1 VRLFVALDVPDE
13 TRRALGEAIR
23 KFESVCRGARWMRAE
38 SIHVTLKFIGE
49 VEETKLPAIKDSLA
63 TVKSSQPIEIAF
75 RNFGFF
81 PNERHPHVFWLGI
94 ESGPNLAALAANI
107 SSALEPIGFPREERE
122 FRPHLTLARFKTEK
136 GLPKLREIV
145 APLAHQSFGNTVAS
159 QFHLYESVLN
169 PSGAVHTKL
178 ASYPFAEGATP

>member
-1 VRLFVALDVPDE
+1 
-13 TRRALGEAIR
+13 
-23 KFESVCRGARWMRAE
+23 MRAE

-49 VEETKLPAIKDSLA
+49 VEEAKLPAIKDSLA
-63 TVKSSQPIEIAF
+63 NVKLSGPIEIAF

-81 PNERHPHVFWLGI
+81 PNERRPRVFWLGI
-94 ESGPNLAALAANI
+94 ESGPNLAALATNI
-107 SSALEPIGFPREERE
+107 SSALEPIGIPREERT

-136 GLPKLREIV
+136 GLPKLREVV
-145 APLAHQSFGNTVAS
+145 APLAHQSFGNTVAT

-178 ASYPFAEGATP
+178 ASYRFAEGATP

>member
-23 KFESVCRGARWMRAE
+23 RFESVCNGARWMQAE
-38 SIHVTLKFIGE
+38 NIHVTLKFIGE
-49 VEETKLPAIKDSLA
+49 VEEAKLPAIKDSLA
-63 TVKSSQPIEIAF
+63 NVKSDGPIEIAF

-81 PNERHPHVFWLGI
+81 PNERRPRVFWLGI
-94 ESGPNLAALAANI
+94 EAGPCLAALAAGV
-107 SSALEPIGFPREERE
+107 SSALEPVGFPREERT

-145 APLAHQSFGNTVAS
+145 VPLARQSFGNTVAS
-159 QFHLYESVLN
+159 QFHLYESMLN
-169 PSGAVHTKL
+169 PDGAVHTKL
-178 ASYPFAEGATP
+178 ASYYFAEGATP

>member
-13 TRRALGEAIR
+13 TRRALGETIR
-23 KFESVCRGARWMRAE
+23 RFETVCHGARWMRAE

-49 VEETKLPAIKDSLA
+49 VEEAKLPAIKDSLA
-63 TVKSSQPIEIAF
+63 NVKLSGPIEIAF

-81 PNERHPHVFWLGI
+81 PNERRPRVFWLGI
-94 ESGPNLAALAANI
+94 ESGPNLAALATNI
-107 SSALEPIGFPREERE
+107 SSALEPIGIPREERT

-136 GLPKLREIV
+136 GLPKLREVV
-145 APLAHQSFGNTVAS
+145 APLAHQSFGNTVAT

-178 ASYPFAEGATP
+178 ASYRFAEGATP